1 MLENEH
7 LYIQGAQ
14 KGDNESFAVIYNHY
28 VPRIYRFIFFRVS
41 SKTIAEDLTH
51 ESFLSAWKS
60 IGNYAQKNLS
70 ISSWLYRIARNK
82 VIDHYRTNKKNTSID
97 TDDFNESILGFYEQE
112 DLDITLNINKIK
124 SLINLLKAEYK
135 EVIIMKYIEDLS
147 HKEIAKTLDKSE
159 GAIRLIQHRAIK
171 SLKELYTK
179 SALQKRTYE

>member
-1 MLENEH
+1 MLENER
-7 LYIQGAQ
+7 LYIREAQ
-14 KGDNESFAVIYNHY
+14 NGDKESFAVIYNHY
-28 VPRIYRFIFFRVS
+28 VPQIYRFIFFRVS

-60 IGNYAQKNLS
+60 IGNYTQKNLS

-82 VIDHYRTNKKNTSID
+82 VIDHYRTKKNNTSID

-112 DLDITLNINKIK
+112 DLDIALDINHIK
-124 SLINLLKAEYK
+124 SLINLLKTEYK

-171 SLKELYTK
+171 SLKELYARSRK
-179 SALQKRTYE
+179 NN